1 MDYFKP
7 VDLTQDERNYYQQ
20 LMLDASPHLTC
31 AAMHNYNILLDSMV
45 TPGDRVRLRDDFHK
59 GEKLNLNPEEKQ
71 SLVALKEA
79 EEMIV
84 RGWIKVADKLC
95 RSFYFANRKSSTAT
109 LDDYYQEAV
118 IKIYDCIYNYCQSDK
133 QFSTFVYSS
142 IKRCLINYSREC
154 TALRGNRQ
162 NKEEIVVRNESAYL
176 SMKSPSRIASVFDMC
191 SQEDDNFDEL
201 DQLMYVIELTPM
213 KDIER
218 ELINAYMKEGHGSI
232 TALTHEY
239 VSPKTGKPVTRQRL
253 QQIFSAVCN
262 RLRENYLEIDAESRE
277 AVAA

>member
-7 VDLTQDERNYYQQ
+7 VDLTQEDKDYYQQ
-20 LMLDASPHLTC
+20 LMLDASPHLTS
-31 AAMHNYNILLDSMV
+31 AAMHNYNILLDSSV

-59 GEKLNLNPEEKQ
+59 GKKLNLSAEEKQ
-71 SLVALKEA
+71 FLVVLKES

-109 LDDYYQEAV
+109 LDDYHQEAV
-118 IKIYDCIYNYCQSDK
+118 IKIYDCIYNFCQSDK
-133 QFSTFVYSS
+133 QFSTLVYSS

-154 TALRGNRQ
+154 TALRGNRRD
-162 NKEEIVVRNESAYL
+162 EIVVRNESAY
-176 SMKSPSRIASVFDMC
+176 SSDSDSRLTSVFDRC
-191 SQEDDNFDEL
+191 SQFDDNFDEL
-201 DQLMYVIELTPM
+201 DQLMYVIELTPL

-218 ELINAYMKEGHGSI
+218 DLIMAYMREGHGSI
-232 TALTHEY
+232 AAFAEEY
-239 VSPKTGKPVTRQRL
+239 VSPRTGKRVTRQRM
-253 QQIFSAVCN
+253 QQIFKSACDKAK
-262 RLRENYLEIDAESRE
+262 EIYLEIDVESRE